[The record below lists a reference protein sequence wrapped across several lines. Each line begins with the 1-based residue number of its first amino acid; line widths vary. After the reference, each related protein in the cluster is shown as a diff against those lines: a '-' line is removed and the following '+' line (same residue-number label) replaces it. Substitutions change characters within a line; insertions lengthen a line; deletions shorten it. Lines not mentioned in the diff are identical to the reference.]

1 MCRTCRLLLP
11 GLCSRPLSGTDNED
25 SEFLLRKDL
34 LADHVRAAGIG
45 KNVSQKEKKPRATL
59 KQKRKN
65 NFSSFKAHLQ
75 PTLSR
80 QPRSSAEPH
89 R

>member
-1 MCRTCRLLLP
+1 MCRICRLLLP

-45 KNVSQKEKKPRATL
+45 KNVSQKEKN
-59 KQKRKN
+59 QE
-65 NFSSFKAHLQ
+65 Q
-75 PTLSR
+75 P
-80 QPRSSAEPH
+80 
-89 R
+89 